1 MHGCLQNFPQN
12 EEHEHIEFRYM
23 CGEVE
28 HSGALEEAGV
38 PEADAIIIGPS
49 ENLPDGVVR
58 VAHSLAACVLL
69 SSQTSLG
76 ASLLPTLKISLC
88 RACS

>member
-1 MHGCLQNFPQN
+1 
-12 EEHEHIEFRYM
+12 M

-49 ENLPDGVVR
+49 ENLPDGVV
-58 VAHSLAACVLL
+58 SAA
-69 SSQTSLG
+69 
-76 ASLLPTLKISLC
+76 
-88 RACS
+88 

>member
-1 MHGCLQNFPQN
+1 
-12 EEHEHIEFRYM
+12 M

-49 ENLPDGVVR
+49 ENLPDGVVSF
-58 VAHSLAACVLL
+58 ATCV
-69 SSQTSLG
+69 TSVWQYIDSMLHFKW
-76 ASLLPTLKISLC
+76 ASDP
-88 RACS
+88 A